1 MQIYNENKFLPIHQ
15 GSLFTNIL
23 DLEVK
28 NDVPHNLHTL
38 SNVRY
43 ISLIG

>member
-23 DLEVK
+23 DLE